1 MQTYLVITDGSAEI
15 RIPINARVEA
25 PVVAAVPTIAPVP
38 TKAPETV
45 QAPTQHRVVREYPPG
60 TRERA
65 VRLVLGGARPIDVRD
80 ALGVAQSTLDNW
92 MWRERKLA
100 A

>member
-1 MQTYLVITDGSAEI
+1 MQTYLVITDGNSEI
-15 RIPINARVEA
+15 RIPINARVETPA
-25 PVVAAVPTIAPVP
+25 PAPAIAPEPIKTPVAAF
-38 TKAPETV
+38 
-45 QAPTQHRVVREYPPG
+45 QHRAVRKYPPG